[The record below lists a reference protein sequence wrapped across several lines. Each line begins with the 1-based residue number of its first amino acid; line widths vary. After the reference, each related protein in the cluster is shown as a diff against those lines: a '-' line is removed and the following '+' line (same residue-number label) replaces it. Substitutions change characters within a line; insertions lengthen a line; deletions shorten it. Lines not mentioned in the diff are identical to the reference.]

1 MITYYNPNK
10 KSAQREFCYHLS
22 RLLREN
28 NAHLRDIVVVCIGS
42 DRATG
47 DCLGPLVGDM
57 LTKTNNSFYVYGT
70 LKHPVHACNLL
81 STLKHIR
88 QTYNN
93 PLIIAIDASL
103 GKSNHVGYVSVFK
116 GSIKPGIGVGK
127 KLPLV
132 GDISITGIV
141 NESGSCSNLIIQSTS
156 LGLVMN
162 LADFISQGVL
172 LQG

>member
-1 MITYYNPNK
+1 MTTYYNPSK
-10 KSAQREFCYHLS
+10 KNAGREFCYHLS
-22 RLLREN
+22 KLLRDY
-28 NAHLRDIVVVCIGS
+28 NAHLRDIVIVCIGS

-57 LTKTNNSFYVYGT
+57 LTKSDNTFYVYGT
-70 LKHPVHACNLL
+70 LEHPVHACNLS
-81 STLKHIR
+81 STLKMIK
-88 QTYNN
+88 QKYKN

-103 GKSNHVGYVSVFK
+103 GKSSHVGYVSIFE
-116 GSIKPGIGVGK
+116 GAIKPGIGVGK

-162 LADFISQGVL
+162 LANFICRGVL
-172 LQG
+172 LQN